1 MKNRRH
7 ENTSWP
13 KMKKGDTLIE
23 VVLAVGIFSMVAV
36 AVMAVMNGGAAS
48 AQMALE
54 ATLAREEVD
63 AQAEALRF
71 IQASYI
77 ADRDNNDNK
86 YSKLW
91 NDIKDKAIDGKDVD
105 MQFPPDRCSELY
117 KDGGEVKAK
126 KGFVLNTRNLGADD
140 LSEGVLVSGDSLKM
154 ATTYPRLVY
163 SDDSSLTNDSS
174 TTLSAVE
181 GIYIVAVKDPD
192 TTTIG
197 NNKASAYYDFYIR
210 TCWYGSGGSAP
221 STIYTVVRLGD
232 PYNSD

>member
-1 MKNRRH
+1 MKNKRY
-7 ENTSWP
+7 ENMNWF

-71 IQASYI
+71 IQSSYI
-77 ADRDNNDNK
+77 ADKDNSDNK
-86 YSKLW
+86 YSELW
-91 NDIKDKAIDGKDVD
+91 NNIKNKAIEADAD
-105 MQFPPDRCSELY
+105 MQFPPDQCSELY

-126 KGFVLNTRNLGADD
+126 NGFVLNTRELGSD
-140 LSEGVLVSGDSLKM
+140 LSKVLVGVDKLQT

-174 TTLSAVE
+174 TTLNAAE

-192 TTTIG
+192 TTNIG
-197 NNKASAYYDFYIR
+197 NNKTSAYYDFYIR

-232 PYNSD
+232 PYNSN